1 MMCHHLDT
9 RTQPY
14 PVSCRKGLAE
24 EKGAELVE
32 AAFVIPM
39 LLMLLIGM
47 VWIAQGYNVYQTMTR
62 ATREGARFAVTPSCA
77 TCGNTFPAETEVRT
91 VIDTAL
97 SVASLKPSL
106 VSNFTMQRN
115 VRLNPTTTPQE
126 TGVVIS
132 YDYPFTFFMPFTS
145 VHLTSISIPI
155 SIQMREE
162 R

>member
-1 MMCHHLDT
+1 MCHHLDT
-9 RTQPY
+9 RAQPH
-14 PVSCRKGLAE
+14 PLSCRRRLAE

-47 VWIAQGYNVYQTMTR
+47 IWIAQAYNVYQTMTR
-62 ATREGARFAVTPSCA
+62 ATREGARFAVAPTCA
-77 TCGNTFPAETEVRT
+77 TCGNTFPTQTEVRA
-91 VIDTAL
+91 VIDAAL

-106 VSNFTMQRN
+106 VANFTMQRN
-115 VRLNPTTTPQE
+115 VVLNPTATPLE

>member
-1 MMCHHLDT
+1 MCHHLDT
-9 RTQPY
+9 RAQPH
-14 PVSCRKGLAE
+14 PLSCRKRLAE

-62 ATREGARFAVTPSCA
+62 ATREGARFAVVPSCA
-77 TCGNTFPAETEVRT
+77 SCGNAFPTETEVRT
-91 VIDTAL
+91 VIDAAL
-97 SVASLKPSL
+97 SVASLKPNL

-115 VRLNPTTTPQE
+115 VVLNPTTIPQE

>member
-1 MMCHHLDT
+1 MCHHLDT
-9 RTQPY
+9 RAQPH
-14 PVSCRKGLAE
+14 PLSCRKRLAE

-62 ATREGARFAVTPSCA
+62 ATREGARFAVAPTCA
-77 TCGNTFPAETEVRT
+77 TCGNVFPTQTEVRA
-91 VIDTAL
+91 VIDAAL
-97 SVASLKPSL
+97 SVASLKPNL

-115 VRLNPTTTPQE
+115 VVLNPTTTPQE

>member
-1 MMCHHLDT
+1 MCHHLDT
-9 RTQPY
+9 RAQPH
-14 PVSCRKGLAE
+14 PLSCRKRLAE

-47 VWIAQGYNVYQTMTR
+47 VWIAQAYNVYQTMTR
-62 ATREGARFAVTPSCA
+62 ATREGARFAVVPSCA
-77 TCGNTFPAETEVRT
+77 SCGNAFPTETEVRT
-91 VIDTAL
+91 VIDAAL
-97 SVASLKPSL
+97 SVASLKPDL
-106 VSNFTMQRN
+106 VSNFSMQRN
-115 VRLNPTTTPQE
+115 VVLNPTTIPQE

>member
-1 MMCHHLDT
+1 MCHHLDT
-9 RTQPY
+9 RAQPY
-14 PVSCRKGLAE
+14 PLSCRKRLAE

-47 VWIAQGYNVYQTMTR
+47 VWIAQAYNVYHTMTR
-62 ATREGARFAVTPSCA
+62 ATREGARFAVIPSCA
-77 TCGNTFPAETEVRT
+77 SCGNAFPTETEVRT
-91 VIDTAL
+91 VIDAAL
-97 SVASLKPSL
+97 SVASLKPNL

-115 VRLNPTTTPQE
+115 VVLNPTTIPQE